1 MNEIFTTT
9 RKIEEVEATTQV
21 TEKGQIRTTQGN
33 TLIECEHD
41 LQKSFI

>member
-9 RKIEEVEATTQV
+9 RKIEEVEATQV